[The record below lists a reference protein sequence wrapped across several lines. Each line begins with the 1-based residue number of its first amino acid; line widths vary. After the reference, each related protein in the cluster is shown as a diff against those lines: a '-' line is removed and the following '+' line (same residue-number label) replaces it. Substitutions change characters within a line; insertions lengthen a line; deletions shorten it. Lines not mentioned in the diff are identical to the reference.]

1 MKRGRPR
8 RARWSA
14 KALGLTGGDPPRLV
28 HGPRSRYQVAGHTSE
43 PFGDLMSWEEGPGIF
58 GQMWSSIALLE
69 FFSVFYLFIFLR
81 FLQL

>member
-1 MKRGRPR
+1 MVSESPRADGRGPAEVSARP
-8 RARWSA
+8 
-14 KALGLTGGDPPRLV
+14 AL
-28 HGPRSRYQVAGHTSE
+28 RYQVAGHTSE